1 MSYKLGYIADRV
13 GVPSKAK
20 QTAKLIEYGVIHKDI
35 YENLYDCLDSLR
47 EKDTLVL
54 YTTAILGRN
63 KLNDTFLHVNTK
75 KALGVQ
81 SIKTGR
87 LYDCYHCGIDGG
99 MGVLSDAWDELNNV
113 TKAQIA
119 EVGRQLGGRKKS
131 PVWAKSDE
139 IKQLRNE
146 GMSFKELAEVYN
158 TGESTIRRVMEGN

>member
-20 QTAKLIEYGVIHKDI
+20 QTAKLIEVGVVGKDI
-35 YENLYDCLDSLR
+35 YDNLKDCIDSLR
-47 EKDTLVL
+47 EGDTLVV

-63 KLNDTFLHVNTK
+63 KLNNTFLRVSEQW
-75 KALGVQ
+75 AVGVY
-81 SIKTGR
+81 SIKTSR
-87 LYDCYHCGIDGG
+87 LYKCGMDGG
-99 MGVLSDAWDELNNV
+99 MKVLSEAWDELNNI